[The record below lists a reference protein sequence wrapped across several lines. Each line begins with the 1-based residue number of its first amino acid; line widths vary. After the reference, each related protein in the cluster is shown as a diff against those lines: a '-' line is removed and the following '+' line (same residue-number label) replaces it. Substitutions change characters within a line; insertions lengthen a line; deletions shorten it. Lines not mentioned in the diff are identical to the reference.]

1 MFVSCLLFPKIP
13 RVQVLSI
20 RQTDFAHE
28 YGPLHATMLMQ
39 PPEQRPMIERVE
51 RAMVLLAYLIEL
63 DGEEHV
69 PMFEKFETELKEL
82 RQTEDVKVRA
92 RRLLELHNRSRTSK
106 AIAPNNAITN
116 IQEYLL
122 PMAEGSPIG

>member
-1 MFVSCLLFPKIP
+1 MSCPLFPKIP
-13 RVQVLSI
+13 RVQVPSI

-28 YGPLHATMLMQ
+28 YGPLHATMLTQ
-39 PPEQRPMIERVE
+39 PPDQRPMIERVE

-63 DGEEHV
+63 DGDEHV

-92 RRLLELHNRSRTSK
+92 RRLLELHHRLR
-106 AIAPNNAITN
+106 ADRAFAPNNAIAST
-116 IQEYLL
+116 E
-122 PMAEGSPIG
+122 

>member
-1 MFVSCLLFPKIP
+1 
-13 RVQVLSI
+13 
-20 RQTDFAHE
+20 
-28 YGPLHATMLMQ
+28 MLMQ